1 MEMSPT
7 VTAAMRELSSASWDV
22 YREAVELGIAALVR
36 PSIPI
41 LFFGDDERY
50 VSSPLKVIT
59 VGLNPSRLE
68 FPRGDPFL
76 RFPAARHIDP
86 RQPALDAHLAA
97 LRAYFRVRPYNAW
110 FRPAFEPILNGLAAS
125 YYDGAATNTAL
136 HTDIC
141 SPLAT
146 DPTWSRLG
154 EVGAAL
160 TTVGVE
166 LWHRLTERLAP
177 DVILISVAREHL
189 DKILFPR
196 LGVWEKVHTIARKNP
211 FTVQALRLEVVP
223 QKPTLL
229 VFGRAANLPF
239 GTVSADDKRTIGAAI
254 GSALDA

>member
-1 MEMSPT
+1 
-7 VTAAMRELSSASWDV
+7 MRELAAASWEL
-22 YREAVELGIAALVR
+22 YRDAVNEGTAALVR

-41 LFFGDDERY
+41 LFFGNDEKY
-50 VSSPLKVIT
+50 ISSPLKVIT

-76 RFPAARHIDP
+76 RFPAARQIDP
-86 RQPALDAHLAA
+86 QQPALDAHLEA

-110 FRPAFEPILNGLAAS
+110 FRPAFEPILNGLATS
-125 YYDGAATNTAL
+125 YYEGTATSTAL

-146 DPTWSRLG
+146 DPTWSGLG
-154 EVGAAL
+154 KVGAAL
-160 TTVGVE
+160 TIAGIE

-177 DVILISVAREHL
+177 DVILISVARQHL
-189 DKILFPR
+189 DKIRFPK
-196 LGVWEKVHTIARKNP
+196 LGVWDTVHTIERENP
-211 FTVQALRLEVVP
+211 FTVQVLRLEVVP

-239 GTVSADDKRTIGAAI
+239 GTVSADDKRRIGEAI
-254 GSALDA
+254 GIALHA